1 MSNFENFGKTAKKPK
16 AVAVPD
22 QFRQLHVRL
31 SLDDAVRVKHAAE
44 RNGHTNQS
52 ALVEAINR
60 LMAEWGEPVV
70 SDVGS
75 AGKLLHRWRCFLYA

>member
-31 SLDDAVRVKHAAE
+31 SLDDAVRVKHA
-44 RNGHTNQS
+44 
-52 ALVEAINR
+52 
-60 LMAEWGEPVV
+60 GE
-70 SDVGS
+70 SGAS
-75 AGKLLHRWRCFLYA
+75 Q

>member
-1 MSNFENFGKTAKKPK
+1 MSKNTTFSAFGKAATKPK
-16 AVAVPD
+16 VVATPD
-22 QFRQLHVRL
+22 TFRQLHVRL
-31 SLDDAVRVKHAAE
+31 SLEDAVRVKHAAE

-52 ALVEAINR
+52 ALVEAVNR

-75 AGKLLHRWRCFLYA
+75 AGKGRTNY

>member
-16 AVAVPD
+16 AAVVPD

-31 SLDDAVRVKHAAE
+31 SLNDAVRVKHAAE

-75 AGKLLHRWRCFLYA
+75 AGKGRK

>member
-1 MSNFENFGKTAKKPK
+1 MSSFENFGKTAKKPK
-16 AVAVPD
+16 AAVVPD
-22 QFRQLHVRL
+22 QFRQLQVRL
-31 SLDDAVRVKHAAE
+31 SLEDAVRVKHAAE

-52 ALVEAINR
+52 ALVEAVNR

-75 AGKLLHRWRCFLYA
+75 AGKGRTT